1 MSAERVPMRIGSIIG
16 EAIQALKFN
25 RLRSFLTMISLA
37 WGVASFVILYSYGN
51 GFHLALQTA
60 FRSVGQ
66 DLVLMWG
73 GRTSTQVGGERAG
86 RRIQLDL
93 SDVDAIRETVPLVG
107 AISPEIMGY
116 GITAVRGYR
125 SNTIT
130 VRAVRSAY
138 ARVRNMTMAS
148 GRWLTPDD
156 EAQKQRVAVLGAKAA
171 EKLFGEMQP
180 EGEEITLNGFR
191 FYVVGV
197 LKTKTQIANY
207 DTPDNECAFIP
218 YETLSLFMNIKYP
231 DMIVWMPANPVFRE
245 KSVRQVRGVLAR
257 IHNFSPNDDR
267 AVRAEVFNEYMRLV
281 DTMGIALRLLLAFI
295 GTLTLAIGGVGL
307 ANIMLVSVTQRTRE
321 IGILKSLGATRR
333 SILLQFLLE
342 AMAIVTI
349 GGVLGLVVGW
359 AATELIQTLPL
370 LGPLFKDTSGAGDIH
385 LKISMFAVLTSTV
398 LLEMVGLVSG
408 LLPAMKAARLDPIEA
423 LHYE

>member
-1 MSAERVPMRIGSIIG
+1 VRIGSIFA
-16 EAIQALKFN
+16 EAAQALKFN

-37 WGVASFVILYSYGN
+37 WGVACFVILYSYGD

-73 GRTSTQVGGERAG
+73 GRTSSQAGGERAG
-86 RRIQLDL
+86 RRIRLDL

-107 AISPEIMGY
+107 AISPEITGQ

-125 SNTIT
+125 SYSMTMY
-130 VRAVRSAY
+130 AVRSAY
-138 ARVRNMTMAS
+138 SRIRNMTMAS
-148 GRWLTPDD
+148 GRWLAPED
-156 EAQKQRVAVLGAKAA
+156 EAQKQRVVVLGAKAA
-171 EKLFGEMQP
+171 QKLFGEMQP
-180 EGEEITLNGFR
+180 EGEEITLNGLR
-191 FYVVGV
+191 FHVVGV
-197 LKTKTQIANY
+197 LKSKTQIANY
-207 DTPDNECAFIP
+207 NTPDNDSGFMP
-218 YETLSLFMNIKYP
+218 YETLSLLMDVKYP
-231 DMIVWMPANPVFRE
+231 DMLVWMPANPIFRE
-245 KSVRQVRGVLAR
+245 KAVQQTREVLAR

-267 AVRAEVFNEYMRLV
+267 AVRAEVFNEYMRLI

-321 IGILKSLGATRR
+321 IGVLKALGASRR
-333 SILLQFLLE
+333 AILLQFLLE
-342 AMAIVTI
+342 AMVIVTV
-349 GGVLGLVVGW
+349 GGLLGVAVGW

-370 LGPLFKDTSGAGDIH
+370 LGPLFKDSSGAGDIH
-385 LKISMFAVLTSTV
+385 LQISAVAVLTSTI
-398 LLEMVGLVSG
+398 LLEIVGLISG
-408 LLPAMKAARLDPIEA
+408 LLPAIKASRLDPIEA